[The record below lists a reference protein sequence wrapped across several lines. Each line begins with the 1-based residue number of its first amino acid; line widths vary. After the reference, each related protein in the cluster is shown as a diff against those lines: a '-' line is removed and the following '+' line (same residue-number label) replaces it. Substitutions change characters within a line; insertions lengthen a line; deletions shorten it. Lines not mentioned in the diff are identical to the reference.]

1 MYEIIEAFTEPA
13 VIASVVLTF
22 SLQYAFK
29 HLPPRVKSLLRG
41 SRLKELRK
49 LKSARRNPDEVSFQ
63 SMKAHAYFLVF
74 MGTCALF
81 LVLVTMGPLT
91 VLLKYPLWILLLV
104 SCPVF
109 ITEIAWLNQDSYA
122 KNLINSRH
130 KLRIK
135 SKRKRLAK
143 SRL

>member
-1 MYEIIEAFTEPA
+1 MYEIMKAFTEPA

-22 SLQYAFK
+22 ALQYVFK

-74 MGTCALF
+74 MGTCALL

-91 VLLKYPLWILLLV
+91 VLLEYPLWMLLLV

-109 ITEIAWLNQDSYA
+109 MTEIAWLRQDLHA
-122 KNLINSRH
+122 KNLIKSRH

-135 SKRKRLAK
+135 SKQERLVK
-143 SRL
+143 SRF